1 MLAKLLLNHSKNS
14 KGAILIRLLVLGG
27 LTGLAASIASSSAYS
42 QQSQTGQLEGRRYIG
57 IINSAQIR
65 YYQKNRRFADSLG
78 QLNTEIPA
86 QTNFFTYSVSR
97 SKVPGIEQA
106 AAVSASAKPLP
117 NKPHLKRVSG
127 ETVVLP
133 GKETISNSQRMLRL
147 MPTCSNSLGD
157 CYTTIRCEAILPA
170 AQEKESDYFGVTS
183 RIDMERGLVS
193 RFCREGHQE
202 LKEHQ

>member
-1 MLAKLLLNHSKNS
+1 MLAKLLLNPSRNS

-27 LTGLAASIASSSAYS
+27 LTSLAASIASSSAYS

-86 QTNFFTYSVSR
+86 QTNFFTYSVSH

-106 AAVSASAKPLP
+106 AAVGASAKPLP
-117 NKPHLKRVSG
+117 NKPHLKRLSG
-127 ETVVLP
+127 ATVVLP
-133 GKETISNSQRMLRL
+133 GKETMF
-147 MPTCSNSLGD
+147 TF
-157 CYTTIRCEAILPA
+157 TTIRCEAILPA
-170 AQEKESDYFGVTS
+170 AQERKSNYFGVVIGSNMGRGSVSTS
-183 RIDMERGLVS
+183 CL
-193 RFCREGHQE
+193 EGHQE